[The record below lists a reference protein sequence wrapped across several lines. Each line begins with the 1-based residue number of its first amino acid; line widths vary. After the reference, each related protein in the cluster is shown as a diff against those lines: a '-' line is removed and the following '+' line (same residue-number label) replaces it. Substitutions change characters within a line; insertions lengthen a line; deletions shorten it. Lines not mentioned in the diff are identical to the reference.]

1 MSAAELAIR
10 ILAQAEPLLPY
21 MLAAVVPTA
30 LLLPLF
36 LRLGSGLWVNQRRF
50 RWIGLFV
57 GLDWWDCLRL
67 ACSWIKLLLLISF
80 LTIFRKMNV
89 PHYLLFVIPGAL
101 QCFSRRGALRIPGRL
116 LWLAL
121 ELAALMSCN
130 MVCGYIR
137 DVSADAYLYT
147 IYACIAI
154 FTALFGIYLFLTELN
169 DISEGRSMNFEYE
182 WDPAAGTFPA
192 SEGYEAAEAGRKDQA
207 AQA

>member
-57 GLDWWDCLRL
+57 G
-67 ACSWIKLLLLISF
+67 